1 MMNNNRLNTW
11 MAVEHFLSFVMDFTM
26 VQGTAIEN
34 TTFNILI
41 EKVVH
46 FIPIPFL
53 LSFYFHFIFSLYL
66 FSFLRV

>member
-26 VQGTAIEN
+26 VQGTAIDN

-41 EKVVH
+41 EKIVILFPSH
-46 FIPIPFL
+46 
-53 LSFYFHFIFSLYL
+53 FYFHLIFI
-66 FSFLRV
+66 